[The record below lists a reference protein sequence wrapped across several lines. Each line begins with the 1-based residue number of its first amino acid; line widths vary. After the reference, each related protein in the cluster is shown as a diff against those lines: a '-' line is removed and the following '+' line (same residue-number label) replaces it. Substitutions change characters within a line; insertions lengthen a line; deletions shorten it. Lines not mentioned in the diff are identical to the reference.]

1 MTARESQIY
10 SAIRDFITANGYP
23 PTLREIGSLV
33 GLQSSS
39 AVHYYL
45 QKIRDKGHIS
55 YHSGKSRTLRVIQG
69 D

>member
-10 SAIRDFITANGYP
+10 TAIHDFITVNGYP
-23 PTLREIGSLV
+23 PTFREIGSLV
-33 GLQSSS
+33 GLKSSS

-55 YHSGKSRTLRVIQG
+55 YHPGKSRTLRVIQ
-69 D
+69 DD